1 MAPAQQP
8 PGRVRIIGGRWRG
21 RRLQVHNARELRPS
35 PDRVRVTLFNWL
47 TPVIEGARCL
57 DLFAGTGVLGFEALS
72 RGAARTVFVE
82 SNRALCE
89 QLREHA
95 AMLDAGGAEIVGMDA
110 FVWLNSNRE
119 VFDVVFLDPP
129 FGTDMAAESCARIA
143 NSGHLA
149 PGGLIYV
156 ESGAGF
162 QPPEP
167 LEIRKQGRA
176 GRVHYALLARAGE

>member
-1 MAPAQQP
+1 M
-8 PGRVRIIGGRWRG
+8 
-21 RRLQVHNARELRPS
+21 
-35 PDRVRVTLFNWL
+35 RVTLFNWL
-47 TPVIEGARCL
+47 ARVIEGANCL

-72 RGAARTVFVE
+72 RGAGRVVLVE

-95 AMLDAGGAEIVGMDA
+95 ALLKADGAEIACMDA
-110 FVWLNSNRE
+110 FVWLNANPGT
-119 VFDVVFLDPP
+119 FDVVFLDPP
-129 FGTDMAAESCARIA
+129 FGTDMAAESCARIL

-156 ESGAGF
+156 ESGGGF
-162 QPPEP
+162 RPPEP

-176 GRVHYALLARAGE
+176 GRVHYMLLARAGE

>member
-1 MAPAQQP
+1 VSQP
-8 PGRVRIIGGRWRG
+8 PGKVRIIGGQWRG
-21 RRLQVHNARELRPS
+21 RRLKVGNARELRPS

-47 TPVIEGARCL
+47 DRVIEGANCL
-57 DLFAGTGVLGFEALS
+57 DLFAGTGILGFEALS
-72 RGAARTVFVE
+72 RGAARAVLVE
-82 SNRALCE
+82 SNRALYE

-95 AMLDAGGAEIVGMDA
+95 AALKAETADIVCMDA
-110 FVWLNSNRE
+110 FVWLNANRE
-119 VFDVVFLDPP
+119 AFDIVFLDPP
-129 FGTDMAAESCARIA
+129 FGTDMATQSCVRIL

-162 QPPEP
+162 KPTEE

-176 GRVHYALLARAGE
+176 GQVHYMLLGRRAGE

>member
-1 MAPAQQP
+1 MPPAPP
-8 PGRVRIIGGRWRG
+8 LPGRIRIIGGRWRG
-21 RRLQVHNARELRPS
+21 RRLKVRNARELRPS

-47 TPVIEGARCL
+47 DRFIEGASCL

-72 RGAARTVFVE
+72 RGAGRVAFVE

-95 AMLDAGGAEIVGMDA
+95 AMLNAEGADIACMDA
-110 FVWLNSNRE
+110 FMWLNANRGT
-119 VFDVVFLDPP
+119 FDVVFLDPP
-129 FGTDMAAESCARIA
+129 FGTDMAAESCARIL

-149 PGGLIYV
+149 PGGFIYV

-162 QPPEP
+162 KPPEQ

-176 GRVHYALLARAGE
+176 GRVHYMLLARAGE

>member
-1 MAPAQQP
+1 MVPAPP
-8 PGRVRIIGGRWRG
+8 LPGRIRIIGGKWRG
-21 RRLQVHNARELRPS
+21 RRLKVRGARELRPS

-47 TPVIEGARCL
+47 DRVIEGASCL

-72 RGAARTVFVE
+72 RGAARVTLVE

-95 AMLDAGGAEIVGMDA
+95 AELGATGADIACMDA
-110 FVWLNSNRE
+110 FVWLNANRE
-119 VFDVVFLDPP
+119 VFDIVFLDPP

-162 QPPEP
+162 SPPEP
-167 LEIRKQGRA
+167 LEARKQGRA
-176 GRVHYALLARAGE
+176 GKVHYMLLARSGE